1 MFAEIWNYLCWFL
14 ITIFTDAGLTEGYLN
29 GSLGAVTL
37 ILGMM
42 SARSVFDVD
51 TRLYMDI
58 TLNVGMVIGMAL
70 SGRYTDRI
78 SSKWMI
84 FFGTSTTVFWSI
96 LCALISL
103 ASVKNDAQLLTLK
116 ILFAVSRSGFGFGLG
131 VEFVGTFV
139 MNSDKAFHLIQ
150 GREWRALFYSETLQ
164 YHLGYLLSNLV
175 PFVLFLIYDEGHLQG
190 VLTACLTIGA
200 ILPLHTWS
208 CHIVYCCTK
217 ANETG
222 AQRRMRIARTRIPPA
237 LSNEFYQ
244 STLITIAMAWAFYE
258 MSATGLGLYVPTE
271 VLILNGN
278 QRPNLWRMFGWT
290 SLICAFNV
298 LGSILGMYFTAKR
311 LWGPKKTLII
321 GTAIQGVFGVL
332 IVATVGTLLVSPL
345 SPVLMVFFAFFH
357 LAQEFGAG
365 SNMALLAVGTCAP
378 SVRGRY
384 LGYAAAASK
393 LGAIAGDILILLTIN
408 YIEAKDEGDSGA
420 TYEEALTYPF
430 GIATLLLVLATI
442 LAVTGLPK
450 VEVDFN
456 LVNMQALNR
465 FLQNWGYRTTDLDRF
480 ELPPPSPTTSGSANR
495 PARAVPSASNR
506 GAASASASGRGGFNS
521 LPRMPAAVPRRRVDR
536 NSETAAGPAQPAP
549 WG

>member
-175 PFVLFLIYDEGHLQG
+175 PFVLVRL
-190 VLTACLTIGA
+190 A
-200 ILPLHTWS
+200 
-208 CHIVYCCTK
+208 
-217 ANETG
+217 
-222 AQRRMRIARTRIPPA
+222 
-237 LSNEFYQ
+237 
-244 STLITIAMAWAFYE
+244 
-258 MSATGLGLYVPTE
+258 
-271 VLILNGN
+271 
-278 QRPNLWRMFGWT
+278 
-290 SLICAFNV
+290 SL
-298 LGSILGMYFTAKR
+298 
-311 LWGPKKTLII
+311 
-321 GTAIQGVFGVL
+321 
-332 IVATVGTLLVSPL
+332 
-345 SPVLMVFFAFFH
+345 
-357 LAQEFGAG
+357 
-365 SNMALLAVGTCAP
+365 
-378 SVRGRY
+378 
-384 LGYAAAASK
+384 
-393 LGAIAGDILILLTIN
+393 
-408 YIEAKDEGDSGA
+408 
-420 TYEEALTYPF
+420 
-430 GIATLLLVLATI
+430 
-442 LAVTGLPK
+442 
-450 VEVDFN
+450 
-456 LVNMQALNR
+456 
-465 FLQNWGYRTTDLDRF
+465 
-480 ELPPPSPTTSGSANR
+480 
-495 PARAVPSASNR
+495 
-506 GAASASASGRGGFNS
+506 
-521 LPRMPAAVPRRRVDR
+521 
-536 NSETAAGPAQPAP
+536 
-549 WG
+549 

>member
-1 MFAEIWNYLCWFL
+1 LLILVLRTQNLTHPVAAPIFLLVSRQLANMFAEIWNYLCWFL

-175 PFVLFLIYDEGHLQG
+175 PFVLVRL
-190 VLTACLTIGA
+190 A
-200 ILPLHTWS
+200 
-208 CHIVYCCTK
+208 
-217 ANETG
+217 
-222 AQRRMRIARTRIPPA
+222 
-237 LSNEFYQ
+237 
-244 STLITIAMAWAFYE
+244 
-258 MSATGLGLYVPTE
+258 
-271 VLILNGN
+271 
-278 QRPNLWRMFGWT
+278 
-290 SLICAFNV
+290 SL
-298 LGSILGMYFTAKR
+298 
-311 LWGPKKTLII
+311 
-321 GTAIQGVFGVL
+321 
-332 IVATVGTLLVSPL
+332 
-345 SPVLMVFFAFFH
+345 
-357 LAQEFGAG
+357 
-365 SNMALLAVGTCAP
+365 
-378 SVRGRY
+378 
-384 LGYAAAASK
+384 
-393 LGAIAGDILILLTIN
+393 
-408 YIEAKDEGDSGA
+408 
-420 TYEEALTYPF
+420 
-430 GIATLLLVLATI
+430 
-442 LAVTGLPK
+442 
-450 VEVDFN
+450 
-456 LVNMQALNR
+456 
-465 FLQNWGYRTTDLDRF
+465 
-480 ELPPPSPTTSGSANR
+480 
-495 PARAVPSASNR
+495 
-506 GAASASASGRGGFNS
+506 
-521 LPRMPAAVPRRRVDR
+521 
-536 NSETAAGPAQPAP
+536 
-549 WG
+549 